1 MQNKVL
7 RHGNQWY
14 AIECVRLCT
23 WKLRHSTTVG
33 TVFSAGTQPWCVV
46 FTPTNT
52 NDLRNYIK
60 ATVGFPELVERTHT
74 PKNGLMRM
82 FSPRGNRPRAIC
94 SASLLNWRR
103 RKGST
108 SPCERGLRPNQRPPL
123 PNYWTP

>member
-1 MQNKVL
+1 LNASDSVP
-7 RHGNQWY
+7 GNFVY
-14 AIECVRLCT
+14 
-23 WKLRHSTTVG
+23 SSTVG

-82 FSPRGNRPRAIC
+82 FSPRGNRRT
-94 SASLLNWRR
+94 LFR
-103 RKGST
+103 
-108 SPCERGLRPNQRPPL
+108 E
-123 PNYWTP
+123 